1 MYLYDMFDG
10 VSYEINISKEPGQ
23 RIENLKF
30 EKDGKPVE
38 DSDVIYLTVNDYRY
52 NSGLAA
58 GIMDQG
64 EHEKIY
70 DTNNDQ
76 ISDMRDL
83 IVDYIQNVKGGKIT
97 KNDDNNWKITGND
110 WDSEQRELAV
120 KLINEGKIKYLYQ
133 KMEEL
138 QM

>member
-1 MYLYDMFDG
+1 MEKNAEYYNTYKDGDLTVSFNEDVRMYLYDMFDG
-10 VSYEINISKEPGQ
+10 ISYEINISKEPGQ

-38 DSDVIYLTVNDYRY
+38 DSDVVYLTVNDYRY

-97 KNDDNNWKITGND
+97 KTLIITG
-110 WDSEQRELAV
+110 R
-120 KLINEGKIKYLYQ
+120 
-133 KMEEL
+133 
-138 QM
+138 

>member
-1 MYLYDMFDG
+1 MEKNAEYYNTYKDGDLTVSFNEDVRMYLYDMFDG

-58 GIMDQG
+58 GIID
-64 EHEKIY
+64 
-70 DTNNDQ
+70 
-76 ISDMRDL
+76 
-83 IVDYIQNVKGGKIT
+83 
-97 KNDDNNWKITGND
+97 
-110 WDSEQRELAV
+110 
-120 KLINEGKIKYLYQ
+120 
-133 KMEEL
+133 
-138 QM
+138 